1 MKLKYISKS
10 KRRYISLGKEMPNKK
25 NPELNEIE
33 VDDSFGKLLLCERD
47 GCNKVWEEI
56 KPRRAKAEQ
65 PQEVI

>member
-10 KRRYISLGKEMPNKK
+10 KRRYLSLGKEFPNKK
-25 NPELNEIE
+25 DVSQNEIDVKDE
-33 VDDSFGKLLLCERD
+33 LGKLLLCERN
-47 GCNKVWEEI
+47 GSGKVWEEI